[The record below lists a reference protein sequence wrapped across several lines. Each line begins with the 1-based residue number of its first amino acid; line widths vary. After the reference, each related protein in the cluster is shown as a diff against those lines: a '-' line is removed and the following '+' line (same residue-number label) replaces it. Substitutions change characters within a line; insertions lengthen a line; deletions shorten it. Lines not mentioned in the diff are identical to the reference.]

1 MSEFGKRSKDAQ
13 GHTFLSQRIQSPKQM
28 TEIRDPV
35 HGYVKL
41 EGLALELADTPQMQR
56 LRWIKQ
62 LGLANLVY
70 PGANHTRF
78 EHSLGAYHMAT
89 LLTCHLGLEE
99 EDRLLVGA
107 AALLHDVGHGPL
119 SHATETA
126 LAPFL
131 RTEHESVVELLK
143 RGELR
148 EVLDGHGL
156 RAQDIQAFI
165 NGSGLGQIVS
175 GEIDVDRM
183 DYLIRDAHY
192 TGVAY
197 GVIDRLRLLQK
208 MTLHQGQLVVE
219 AGGVQAAT
227 SLLISR
233 LLMHPSVY
241 YHHVCRISECMI
253 SSGIRRMV
261 EDGASA
267 ARVKE
272 MDDIQLFTSLDTAG
286 GYAAEM
292 NSRIRSRKLF
302 KRAVYT
308 GIENLDPSLL
318 RVSDKILA
326 QEIAA
331 EAGVDVDYILV
342 DNPPLPDTMEG
353 SFPALVGEEV
363 RPLREVSPLVS
374 ILERA
379 HRATWRFG
387 VYAPPKLRESVARAA
402 KRCLNLKKNT
412 VQHTFSGVDSGY
424 GYL

>member
-1 MSEFGKRSKDAQ
+1 
-13 GHTFLSQRIQSPKQM
+13 M

-62 LGLANLVY
+62 LGLASLVY

-78 EHSLGAYHMAT
+78 EHSLGAYHLAG
-89 LLTCHLGLEE
+89 LLANHLGLQEK
-99 EDRLLVGA
+99 DKMLVCA

-119 SHATETA
+119 SHATEAA
-126 LAPFL
+126 LAPYL
-131 RTEHESVVELLK
+131 RMEHESIIDLLK
-143 RGELR
+143 RSELKA
-148 EVLDGHGL
+148 VLDNYGL
-156 RAQDIQAFI
+156 LASDIQASI
-165 NGSGLGQIVS
+165 NGFGLGQIVS

-197 GVIDRLRLLQK
+197 GVIDLLRLLQK
-208 MTLHQGQLVVE
+208 MTLHGGQLVVE

-253 SSGIRRMV
+253 SAGIRRMI
-261 EDGASA
+261 EEGTSASA
-267 ARVKE
+267 VKD
-272 MDDIQLFTSLDTAG
+272 MDDIQLFNSLELSG

-292 NSRIRSRKLF
+292 ASRIRSRRIF
-302 KRAVYT
+302 KRAVYV
-308 GIENLDPSLL
+308 GLECLDPSILK
-318 RVSDKILA
+318 VSEKMLA
-326 QEIAA
+326 LEIAH
-331 EAGVDVDYILV
+331 EAGGNADYILV
-342 DNPPLPDTMEG
+342 DNPALPDTPEG
-353 SFPALVGEEV
+353 NFPALVEGEV

-379 HRATWRFG
+379 QKATWRFG
-387 VYAPPKLRESVARAA
+387 IYCRDEDRENVAQAA
-402 KRCLNLKKNT
+402 RRCLNLKKNRLIYRYIN
-412 VQHTFSGVDSGY
+412 TF
-424 GYL
+424 

>member
-1 MSEFGKRSKDAQ
+1 
-13 GHTFLSQRIQSPKQM
+13 M

-35 HGYVKL
+35 HGYVLL
-41 EGLALELADTPQMQR
+41 EGMALQLADTPQMQR

-62 LGLANLVY
+62 LGLASLVY

-78 EHSLGAYHMAT
+78 EHSLGAYHLAG
-89 LLTCHLGLEE
+89 LLANHLGLPK
-99 EDRLLVGA
+99 EDKMLVGA

-126 LAPFL
+126 LAPYL
-131 RTEHESVVELLK
+131 RKDHESIIDILK

-148 EVLDGHGL
+148 AVLDDYGL
-156 RAQDIQAFI
+156 KASDIQSTI
-165 NGSGLGQIVS
+165 NGVGLGQIVS

-197 GVIDRLRLLQK
+197 GVIDRLRLVQK
-208 MTLHQGQLVVE
+208 MTLHGGELVVE

-253 SSGIRRMV
+253 SAAIRHMI
-261 EDGASA
+261 EEGTIAGA
-267 ARVKE
+267 VKE
-272 MDDIQLFTSLDTAG
+272 MDDIQLFNSLERSG
-286 GYAAEM
+286 GYGAEM
-292 NSRIRSRKLF
+292 ASRIRSRRIF
-302 KRAVYT
+302 KRAVYV
-308 GIENLDPSLL
+308 GLECLDPSILK
-318 RVSDKILA
+318 VSEKMLA
-326 QEIAA
+326 QEIAH
-331 EAGVDVDYILV
+331 EAKVEADYILV
-342 DNPPLPDTMEG
+342 DNPTRPDTPEG
-353 SFPALVGEEV
+353 NFPALVDGEV

-387 VYAPPKLRESVARAA
+387 IYCREEDREDVVLAAR
-402 KRCLNLKKNT
+402 RCLNLKKNT
-412 VQHTFSGVDSGY
+412 VQHTFSDIDNIC
-424 GYL
+424 L